1 MLLWKSNSIHVK
13 CLAMVA
19 FAWLCSFSQSY
30 GQREIYLEDK
40 PPLNER
46 MYYGGNFS
54 LQFGTVTFI
63 DVSPLAGVMITEKFS
78 AGAGA
83 TYQYFNDR
91 RFRYDSHIYGGRIFG
106 RYNVV
111 PRIFAHAEY
120 ETLNV
125 EVASQIPNTSD
136 IVLNRAWVPGFLV
149 GAGYF
154 TPFGNRGGMNFKIL
168 YNLLHDN
175 IRSPYREPYVIRVGF
190 VF

>member
-1 MLLWKSNSIHVK
+1 MLLWKNSPLGLK
-13 CLAMVA
+13 CLLLTV
-19 FAWLCSFSQSY
+19 WLAVFTLSESQA
-30 GQREIYLEDK
+30 QREIYPEDN

-46 MYYGGNFS
+46 MYYGGNLS
-54 LQFGTVTFI
+54 LQFGTITFI
-63 DVSPLAGVMITEKFS
+63 DVSPLAGVMITEKYS
-78 AGAGA
+78 AGVGA

-91 RFRYDSHIYGGRIFG
+91 FFNYNSNIYGGRIFN
-106 RYNVV
+106 RYNVL

-120 ETLNV
+120 ETLNL
-125 EVASQIPNTSD
+125 EVANRVPNTND
-136 IVLNRAWVPGFLV
+136 VVLTRDWVPGFLI

-154 TPFGNRGGMNFKIL
+154 SPFGNRGGMNFKLL